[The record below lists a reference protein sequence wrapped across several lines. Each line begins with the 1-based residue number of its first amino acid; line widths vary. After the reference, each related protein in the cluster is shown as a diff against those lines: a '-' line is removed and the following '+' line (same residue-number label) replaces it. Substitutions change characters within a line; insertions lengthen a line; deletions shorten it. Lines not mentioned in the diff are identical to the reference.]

1 MIIWVSESDFITEIF
16 DIFNMNI
23 FRNEENI
30 VLKELVRKRT
40 QLQPLPSNIKR
51 FDICR
56 YNKRFDILT
65 YMYMAQAIIH
75 PIKL

>member
-1 MIIWVSESDFITEIF
+1 MKKILCF
-16 DIFNMNI
+16 
-23 FRNEENI
+23 
-30 VLKELVRKRT
+30 KLVRKRT